1 MRTAI
6 VTGGARGIG
15 RAIAERLARDGL
27 RIAVADL
34 SEAEAREAAAALPG
48 AGHLGMAV
56 DVREEASVA
65 RLFDRVEAEAGPV
78 GVLVCNAGI
87 LMLREGG
94 ARPPLAETTLD
105 EWDQTHAV
113 NTRGT
118 FLCIREMLRRR
129 TARPVAEARIVTL
142 SSVAA
147 QLGGYRSS
155 SAYISSKA
163 AVLGLTKA
171 AAREAAP
178 LGITVNAVA
187 PGLID
192 APMLRLSLPADQDA
206 SVAGNIPLGRIG
218 TAEEVA
224 DACAYLIS
232 PGAGYLTGVTLDVN
246 GGYRMQ

>member
-34 SEAEAREAAAALPG
+34 SEAEARESAAALPG

-105 EWDQTHAV
+105 EWEQTHAV

-129 TARPVAEARIVTL
+129 TARPVPEGRIVTL

-178 LGITVNAVA
+178 LGLTVNAVA

-206 SVAGNIPLGRIG
+206 SIAGNIPLGRIG
-218 TAEEVA
+218 TPEDVAE
-224 DACAYLIS
+224 ACAYLIS